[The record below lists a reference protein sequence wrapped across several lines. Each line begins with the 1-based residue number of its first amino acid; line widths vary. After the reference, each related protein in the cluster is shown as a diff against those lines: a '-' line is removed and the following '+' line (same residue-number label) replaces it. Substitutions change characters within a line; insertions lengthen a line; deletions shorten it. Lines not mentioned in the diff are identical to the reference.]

1 MAETLQQ
8 LDALVEAEMAAIAA
22 AIDERLAPLLL
33 LQERMEADA
42 RPVPRRRPKGE
53 GAALVAEA
61 IRERGHRISARDV
74 DGVLTG
80 AGYSPGS
87 ARNIRMRM
95 VKSGTLSWDE
105 TGFALAGTPVLSPAS
120 PATAPEG
127 GGVGAPAVTRHP
139 GATDPE
145 TGLHPTD
152 ALVLIA
158 LRDGPLTGAE
168 LDKRL
173 RARGTP
179 SGDSAQ
185 ARLRLREAGRILPDL
200 STGKWRRA

>member
-53 GAALVAEA
+53 GAALVTEA

-105 TGFALAGTPVLSPAS
+105 TGFALAGTPVPS
-120 PATAPEG
+120 PATAPDG
-127 GGVGAPAVTRHP
+127 GDAGAPAVTRHP
-139 GATDPE
+139 AATDPE
-145 TGLHPTD
+145 SGLHPTD

-173 RARGTP
+173 RARGTA